1 MSTEADRT
9 FVINTTLLSSQGN
22 TNVST
27 EADRTFEINKV
38 SNYSLIDGIRLKI
51 KREGI
56 VLKHIMI

>member
-1 MSTEADRT
+1 MSTEADCT

-56 VLKHIMI
+56 ILKQMMI